1 MKLGIVGGG
10 LMGLALA
17 QRLTQKGHNVSVFE
31 GDEQLG
37 GLATHHQFGDFVWDR
52 FYHVILPTD
61 GSLINFIKDIGLD
74 NKLRWKTT
82 LTGFY
87 IDEQFYSL
95 SSSLEFLTFP
105 PLSLWNKFRLAL
117 TIIYCARINDWKS
130 LEGVPVEDWLIKVS
144 GKGTY
149 EKMWKPLLLAKLG
162 ENYKRVS
169 AVFIWSYIKRLYSA
183 RDTSAQKE
191 SMGYVSG
198 GYKTVFERLAEII
211 TDAGGY
217 INKKTPV
224 QRITSAEDKKIKL
237 ESALGEEVFDKVI
250 FTSPVN
256 VLEKV
261 ATNDIIEIQNTG
273 KDVEYSGVICMVL
286 VTKEP
291 LIPYY
296 TLNIADA
303 EIPFTGVIGMT
314 SVVSTDEMA
323 GYHVTYLPKYVH
335 SDDPLMSATDEEIK
349 ELFNPGL
356 EKMFPKFK
364 SEQARSIHINRAS
377 KVQPLQVL
385 NFSKIVPKVHMCHEN
400 FFVLN
405 TAQFVNNTLNNN
417 TVIQAVDNFMSDY
430 KAEFD

>member
-1 MKLGIVGGG
+1 MKLGIIGGG

-17 QRLTQKGHNVSVFE
+17 QRLTRQGHKVTVFE
-31 GDEQLG
+31 ADKQLG

-61 GSLINFIKDIGLD
+61 GFLINFIKDIGLAD
-74 NKLRWKTT
+74 KLRWKTT

-87 IDEQFYSL
+87 IDEKFYSL

-117 TIIYCARINDWKS
+117 TIIYCSRINDWKR
-130 LEGVPVEDWLIKVS
+130 LEKIPVEDWLIKVS

-198 GYKTVFERLAEII
+198 GYRTVFEKLAEII
-211 TDAGGY
+211 TSSDGQ
-217 INKKTPV
+217 IHTQTPV
-224 QRITSAEDKKIKL
+224 TSITTADDNKIKL
-237 ESALGEEVFDKVI
+237 ESSVGEEVFDKVI

-261 ATNDIIEIQNTG
+261 AANDIIEIQNTG

-286 VTKEP
+286 VTREP
-291 LIPYY
+291 LVPYY
-296 TLNIADA
+296 TLNIADS
-303 EIPFTGVIGMT
+303 EVPFTGVIGMT
-314 SVVSTDEMA
+314 TVVSTDEMA

-335 SDDPLMSATDEEIK
+335 SDDPLMRAPDDEIK
-349 ELFNPGL
+349 KMFYVGL
-356 EKMFPKFK
+356 AKMFPDFK
-364 SEQARSIHINRAS
+364 PEQARSVHINRAG

-385 NFSKIVPKVHMCHEN
+385 NFSSIVPKVHKCHKN

-417 TVIQAVDNFMSDY
+417 TVIQAVDKFMSDY
-430 KAEFD
+430 HAEFE

>member
-1 MKLGIVGGG
+1 
-10 LMGLALA
+10 
-17 QRLTQKGHNVSVFE
+17 
-31 GDEQLG
+31 
-37 GLATHHQFGDFVWDR
+37 
-52 FYHVILPTD
+52 
-61 GSLINFIKDIGLD
+61 
-74 NKLRWKTT
+74 
-82 LTGFY
+82 
-87 IDEQFYSL
+87 
-95 SSSLEFLTFP
+95 LEFLTFP

-117 TIIYCARINDWKS
+117 TIIYCSRINDWKR
-130 LEGVPVEDWLIKVS
+130 LEEVPVEDWLIKVS

-198 GYKTVFERLAEII
+198 GYKTVFERLAAII
-211 TDAGGY
+211 TNSGGQ
-217 INKKTPV
+217 IHSQTPV
-224 QRITSAEDKKIKL
+224 KRIAITEDQKIKL
-237 ESALGEEVFDKVI
+237 ESSIGEEVYDKVI

-256 VLEKV
+256 VLEKI
-261 ATNDIIEIQNTG
+261 ATPEVIEIQNTG

-286 VTKEP
+286 VTNEP

-296 TLNIADA
+296 TLNIADT

-335 SDDPLMSATDEEIK
+335 SEDPLLSASDEEIK
-349 ELFNPGL
+349 KLFYPGL
-356 EKMFPKFK
+356 KKMFPKFK
-364 SEQARSIHINRAS
+364 PEHARSIHINRAS

-385 NFSKIVPKVHMCHEN
+385 NFSKIVPKVHMCHQN

-417 TVIQAVDNFMSDY
+417 TVIQAVDKFVADY
-430 KAEFD
+430 EADFA

>member
-17 QRLTQKGHNVSVFE
+17 QRLTQKGHKVSVFE
-31 GDEQLG
+31 ADGQLG
-37 GLATHHQFGDFVWDR
+37 GLATHHDFDDFIWDR

-61 GSLINFIKDIGLD
+61 GSLINFIKDLGLKE
-74 NKLRWKTT
+74 KLRWKTT

-87 IDEQFYSL
+87 IDKQFHSL

-117 TIIYCARINDWKS
+117 TIIYGSRINDWEK
-130 LEGVPVEDWLIKVS
+130 LESVPVEEWLLKVS

-169 AVFIWSYIKRLYSA
+169 AVFIWSYIKRLYMA

-198 GYKTVFERLAEII
+198 GYKTVFERLAEVI
-211 TDAGGY
+211 TRGGGQ
-217 INKKTPV
+217 INRQTSVK
-224 QRITSAEDKKIKL
+224 RITSTDENKIKI
-237 ESALGEEVFDKVI
+237 ESSSGEEEFDKVI

-261 ATNDIIEIQNTG
+261 ASSDIIEVQNTG

-335 SDDPLMSATDEEIK
+335 SDDPLMSAPDDEIK
-349 ELFNPGL
+349 EMFYAGL
-356 EKMFPKFK
+356 EKMFPEFK
-364 SEQARSIHINRAS
+364 PDQAISVHINRAS

-385 NFSKIVPKVHMCHEN
+385 NYSKLVPKVHQCHEN

-405 TAQFVNNTLNNN
+405 TSQFVNNTLNNN
-417 TVIQAVDNFMSDY
+417 TVIKAVDDFV
-430 KAEFD
+430 AEYQSEFS